1 MTTTISSWRQPLS
14 RRSVLAG
21 LSTAAGTAV
30 LPRHSLAADELNVL
44 VWCDHADAKLIQ
56 PFEQAHGVKVN
67 VKTYEGTGT
76 GLSIIE
82 QSQPGDWDVF
92 MVDATDVPRIV
103 EKGIFMELPDA
114 TAPWSDMFDALRQS
128 PFAHLNGK
136 LYAVPEKFGYYGVCF
151 NKNKVDTADAR
162 RGDIIWNDKYKGRIA
177 VYDYYF
183 PLIQMIG
190 LENGWKPAEIDK
202 EKLGKIRERLLAAKP
217 NIKVIGDIVSVQNA
231 LVTGGVDVIYG
242 GAEFTVS
249 NLIPANPQLDW
260 VIADSSGLIW
270 TQGLTVLKASNRK
283 DLALDFVKWVM
294 SPKGQGLLAT
304 SDCYWGMPTNSK
316 AELDDTQ
323 KKILRWD
330 EQPAYLKN
338 SVFSQLPASDID
350 AQMLDVWTEFLQS

>member
-1 MTTTISSWRQPLS
+1 MIGTNPSWRQPLS

-21 LSTAAGTAV
+21 LSAVAGATV
-30 LPRHSLAADELNVL
+30 LPRRGHAADQLNVL
-44 VWCDHADAKLIQ
+44 VWCDHADAKLIE
-56 PFEQAHGVKVN
+56 PFEAAHGVKVN

-82 QSQPGDWDVF
+82 QSQPGDWDIF

-103 EKGIFMELPDA
+103 EKGIFMELPDE
-114 TAPWSDMFDALRQS
+114 TAPWSDMFDTLRQS
-128 PFAHLNGK
+128 PFARINGK

-151 NKNKVDTADAR
+151 NKTKVDAADAR
-162 RGDIIWNDKYKGRIA
+162 RGDILWNEKYKGRIA

-190 LENGWKPAEIDK
+190 LQNGWQPAEIDAD
-202 EKLGKIRERLLAAKP
+202 KLGKIRERLLAAKP
-217 NIKVIGDIVSVQNA
+217 NVKLVGDIVSVQNA
-231 LVTGGVDVIYG
+231 LVTGDADVIYG
-242 GAEFTVS
+242 GAEFAVS

-260 VIADSSGLIW
+260 VIADTSGLIW
-270 TQGLTVLKASNRK
+270 TQGLTVLKGSSHQ
-283 DLALDFVKWVM
+283 DLALEFVKWVM

-304 SDCYWGMPTNSK
+304 SDCYWGMPTNSQ
-316 AELDDTQ
+316 AELDGTQ
-323 KKILRWD
+323 KQILRWD
-330 EQPAYLKN
+330 QQPAYLKN